1 MDRSPLITDAP
12 QGHSPAARIERLTAQ
27 RDALLEA
34 VRYARDQAIAGLM
47 YDPTNDYLSRI
58 ESECSPI
65 IRAVEE
71 DTANTTDAT
80 KDIQARR
87 DTAALPMVDA
97 DGWDPAGDADGHS

>member
-1 MDRSPLITDAP
+1 MKECYDGGACRNEELV
-12 QGHSPAARIERLTAQ
+12 EELTEQ
-27 RDALLEA
+27 RDALLAACKALRLCIDDRQYPDVYHQACE
-34 VRYARDQAIAGLM
+34 AIA
-47 YDPTNDYLSRI
+47 
-58 ESECSPI
+58 
-65 IRAVEE
+65 AVEE